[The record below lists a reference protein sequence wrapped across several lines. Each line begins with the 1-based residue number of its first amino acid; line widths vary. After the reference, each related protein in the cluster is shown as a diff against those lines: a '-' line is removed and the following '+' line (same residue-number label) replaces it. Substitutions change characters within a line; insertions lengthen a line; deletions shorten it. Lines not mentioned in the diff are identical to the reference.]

1 MIKRIAILG
10 IAVIVFNLF
19 ISVNLFS
26 YDAPMK
32 KKKKDDAPKP
42 ILLTTGD
49 LKEDYEI
56 LGLISA
62 VTGST
67 DMDNLQSAMI
77 DKARRFGADYVI
89 SIRFISH
96 AGSLYCYGTAVKIKK
111 PVNNA
116 KTSEASSSKVS
127 KNP

>member
-10 IAVIVFNLF
+10 IAVIAFNLLV
-19 ISVNLFS
+19 SVNLFS
-26 YDAPMK
+26 YDAP
-32 KKKKDDAPKP
+32 KP
-42 ILLTTGD
+42 IFLTTGD
-49 LKEDYEI
+49 LKENYEV

-67 DMDNLQSAMI
+67 DMDSLQNAML

-89 SIRFISH
+89 AIRYISH

-111 PVNNA
+111 PVNSA
-116 KTSEASSSKVS
+116 KTSEASSSRVS